1 MKYPAGKA
9 WLRTKSLSASCL
21 TLLVLLVLVSA
32 APALA
37 QGAPAD
43 QPSMG
48 GLFGRMLPMFLM
60 VFFVFYFLQIRPQ
73 QQKLRQQDE
82 LLKSLKK
89 GESVLTASGI
99 IGRFAG
105 VDEGAVL
112 LDVAS
117 GVRMR
122 FEPTAI
128 AKRTEA
134 ANGKDAKEAKDK
146 DVRAAG

>member
-9 WLRTKSLSASCL
+9 WLRISFLGLPSLLSLAFF
-21 TLLVLLVLVSA
+21 V
-32 APALA
+32 APAIA
-37 QGAPAD
+37 QVAPGEQA
-43 QPSMG
+43 SMG

-89 GESVLTASGI
+89 GEPVLTTSGI

-105 VDEGAVL
+105 ADEGAVL

-128 AKRTEA
+128 TKRVESSGAK
-134 ANGKDAKEAKDK
+134 NGKDTDK

>member
-1 MKYPAGKA
+1 VKKYLAGKA
-9 WLRTKSLSASCL
+9 WLKISLLFA
-21 TLLVLLVLVSA
+21 LVLLSFA
-32 APALA
+32 MPALA
-37 QGAPAD
+37 QVSPAE
-43 QPSMG
+43 QPSLG

-73 QQKLRQQDE
+73 QHKLRQQEE

-89 GESVLTASGI
+89 GEAVLTASGI

-105 VDEGAVL
+105 VDDGAVL

-122 FEPTAI
+122 FEPSAI
-128 AKRTEA
+128 TKRVES
-134 ANGKDAKEAKDK
+134 KEVKESK